1 MFYIF
6 PFTAPPAPRGAVK
19 KGPPVASSPHESR
32 IARVRRL
39 SASNKKLQS
48 PVPKKSPP
56 PPPKEGLRK
65 KRPSHA
71 ELSAATTVAAA
82 LKDSTD
88 QEFANDAV
96 NLLNTMTTTRTIDQ
110 EKGLDASKLKMKTVN
125 AVTKKSPPPAPSAAK
140 KKLPP
145 PAPSIAKKIKRKG
158 PPPAPGAAKKKAPP
172 QAPIESIKT
181 STSSK
186 VNVASPG
193 SPRAS
198 RIARV
203 RRLSVNNK
211 KLTSQAKATLLSP
224 APKKSP
230 PAAPR
235 GAVKKGPP
243 AAPMAAKKGPPAAP
257 PAAPRGAIKKG
268 PPAAPMAAKKGPPA
282 APRGA
287 VKKTPP
293 PAPTGIN
300 AATVPSSTP
309 LSPKESRAKKMH
321 RLSTHHTKL
330 SQQDKL
336 KLSGIQEQ
344 QQEQQHRKQQKVQQ
358 RKQLQQKQQQQ
369 QQIKQIKN
377 LQDSINKAKKER
389 TTTKR
394 ESKASQK
401 MYQKVQQMLDSSPP
415 PIKSSSI
422 DNTLDEENRIEKL
435 QQQIH
440 ILKEK
445 EIQHIRVVTNIDNIK
460 ILKKSIYRYKNEL
473 SEMNEKHVTLS
484 RNIMQEERNIAWM
497 QTCWSSAIENVV
509 DATDAMQSTRSS
521 DIQSIVDGVHIASLS
536 MKDMVQSLNKINNN
550 NTENSALS
558 AFSST
563 SPKSS
568 IATLR
573 KERDLNLKN
582 SIHKQAILIERVT
595 KSISTSRDRDDQ
607 ALSTRYDEFAKQMSL
622 DVTLQTRLTAEASTL
637 FKTHQKEE
645 QRKTLFEQQMEKLK
659 QGADE
664 NIRLYKK
671 TKLEKSLMLDELLIE
686 CQKREG
692 KNNELSTEE
701 MLAIHRQKEMNRYEE
716 MLELM
721 REERSE
727 TYKNVKL
734 KLKQASKEITSEIY
748 DAVEEKHIQLFESH
762 ETTLTNRTKA
772 IQLQQ
777 KEIQNMKNLLNKH
790 NGVLDSTLS
799 KECNHVKKMNEHQI
813 HVKTTV
819 RTLKLKIQQM
829 WKDGNIDIKEKI
841 IFMTEV
847 SNHMKYMTSVLEL
860 WSNERTLL
868 FAGHELVQIVPEWS
882 RINRLLIFL
891 EQLIN
896 ESTLHYDAATIMWQE
911 LIDNGITVPLVL
923 KHLHH
928 PSFIG
933 AKASN
938 QRRILIKQYKEELL
952 IIPPQYSVL
961 LNRKHKLE
969 GLIKALLVQYKL
981 DTDGKDFLIY
991 DQEHLIDTGSH
1002 GLMIKLKNILDG
1014 RIFEDDGTE
1023 ATDVTPTVITS
1034 PTANHSQ
1041 RRGSAVIFQEEEET
1055 KTIDH
1060 EVIDAGFVFAEGLFG
1075 SDGKRFKI
1083 KAAVWGSVNMELCF
1097 LRLTRT
1103 ITENL
1108 RKRTVSGVI

>member
-56 PPPKEGLRK
+56 PPPKEGLKKKKTGPPPAPIAAKRK

-235 GAVKKGPP
+235 GAV
-243 AAPMAAKKGPPAAP
+243 
-257 PAAPRGAIKKG
+257 KKG

-692 KNNELSTEE
+692 KNNEVSTEE

-841 IFMTEV
+841 YFMTEV

>member
-56 PPPKEGLRK
+56 PPPKEGLKKKKTPIAAKRK

-257 PAAPRGAIKKG
+257 
-268 PPAAPMAAKKGPPA
+268 
-282 APRGA
+282 RGA

-369 QQIKQIKN
+369 QQIKQIKH

-692 KNNELSTEE
+692 KNNEVSTEE

-841 IFMTEV
+841 YFMTEV

>member
-1 MFYIF
+1 MYILFYIF

-235 GAVKKGPP
+235 GAV
-243 AAPMAAKKGPPAAP
+243 
-257 PAAPRGAIKKG
+257 KKG

>member
-1 MFYIF
+1 LFYIF

-39 SASNKKLQS
+39 SASNKKLQ
-48 PVPKKSPP
+48 
-56 PPPKEGLRK
+56 RK

-257 PAAPRGAIKKG
+257 
-268 PPAAPMAAKKGPPA
+268 
-282 APRGA
+282 RGA

-309 LSPKESRAKKMH
+309 LSPTESRAKKMH

-536 MKDMVQSLNKINNN
+536 MKDMVQSLNKIKNN

-637 FKTHQKEE
+637 FK
-645 QRKTLFEQQMEKLK
+645 
-659 QGADE
+659 
-664 NIRLYKK
+664 
-671 TKLEKSLMLDELLIE
+671 
-686 CQKREG
+686 
-692 KNNELSTEE
+692 
-701 MLAIHRQKEMNRYEE
+701 
-716 MLELM
+716 
-721 REERSE
+721 
-727 TYKNVKL
+727 
-734 KLKQASKEITSEIY
+734 
-748 DAVEEKHIQLFESH
+748 
-762 ETTLTNRTKA
+762 
-772 IQLQQ
+772 
-777 KEIQNMKNLLNKH
+777 
-790 NGVLDSTLS
+790 
-799 KECNHVKKMNEHQI
+799 
-813 HVKTTV
+813 
-819 RTLKLKIQQM
+819 
-829 WKDGNIDIKEKI
+829 
-841 IFMTEV
+841 
-847 SNHMKYMTSVLEL
+847 
-860 WSNERTLL
+860 
-868 FAGHELVQIVPEWS
+868 
-882 RINRLLIFL
+882 
-891 EQLIN
+891 
-896 ESTLHYDAATIMWQE
+896 
-911 LIDNGITVPLVL
+911 
-923 KHLHH
+923 
-928 PSFIG
+928 
-933 AKASN
+933 
-938 QRRILIKQYKEELL
+938 
-952 IIPPQYSVL
+952 
-961 LNRKHKLE
+961 
-969 GLIKALLVQYKL
+969 
-981 DTDGKDFLIY
+981 
-991 DQEHLIDTGSH
+991 
-1002 GLMIKLKNILDG
+1002 
-1014 RIFEDDGTE
+1014 
-1023 ATDVTPTVITS
+1023 
-1034 PTANHSQ
+1034 
-1041 RRGSAVIFQEEEET
+1041 
-1055 KTIDH
+1055 
-1060 EVIDAGFVFAEGLFG
+1060 
-1075 SDGKRFKI
+1075 
-1083 KAAVWGSVNMELCF
+1083 
-1097 LRLTRT
+1097 
-1103 ITENL
+1103 
-1108 RKRTVSGVI
+1108 

>member
-1 MFYIF
+1 
-6 PFTAPPAPRGAVK
+6 
-19 KGPPVASSPHESR
+19 
-32 IARVRRL
+32 
-39 SASNKKLQS
+39 
-48 PVPKKSPP
+48 
-56 PPPKEGLRK
+56 
-65 KRPSHA
+65 
-71 ELSAATTVAAA
+71 
-82 LKDSTD
+82 
-88 QEFANDAV
+88 
-96 NLLNTMTTTRTIDQ
+96 
-110 EKGLDASKLKMKTVN
+110 
-125 AVTKKSPPPAPSAAK
+125 
-140 KKLPP
+140 
-145 PAPSIAKKIKRKG
+145 
-158 PPPAPGAAKKKAPP
+158 
-172 QAPIESIKT
+172 
-181 STSSK
+181 
-186 VNVASPG
+186 
-193 SPRAS
+193 
-198 RIARV
+198 
-203 RRLSVNNK
+203 
-211 KLTSQAKATLLSP
+211 
-224 APKKSP
+224 
-230 PAAPR
+230 
-235 GAVKKGPP
+235 
-243 AAPMAAKKGPPAAP
+243 
-257 PAAPRGAIKKG
+257 
-268 PPAAPMAAKKGPPA
+268 
-282 APRGA
+282 
-287 VKKTPP
+287 
-293 PAPTGIN
+293 
-300 AATVPSSTP
+300 
-309 LSPKESRAKKMH
+309 
-321 RLSTHHTKL
+321 HHTKL

-692 KNNELSTEE
+692 KNNEVSTEE

-777 KEIQNMKNLLNKH
+777 KEIQNMRNLLNKH

-1083 KAAVWGSVNMELCF
+1083 KAAVWGSV
-1097 LRLTRT
+1097 
-1103 ITENL
+1103 
-1108 RKRTVSGVI
+1108 